1 MNKVI
6 PNRLCGL
13 FLAISASLFA
23 GCQTHTQTGALAGSG
38 IGALAGAII
47 GHQTGNR
54 DAGALIGATVGGL
67 GGAAV
72 GHAEDMAEERD
83 NALHHAA
90 HSEMSR
96 VAAQQAVTNQDVVNM
111 TRQGFSDQHIII
123 TLKDRGG
130 RFDTSPTAQGYLKEQ
145 GVSEQVLQAMMQ
157 YTPKY

>member
-1 MNKVI
+1 MKNTSLTT
-6 PNRLCGL
+6 LCGL
-13 FLAISASLFA
+13 TLAISVIAFS

-83 NALHHAA
+83 NALRHAA

-96 VAAQQAVTNQDVVNM
+96 VAAQQAVTNQDVINM
-111 TRQGFSDQHIII
+111 TRQGFTDQHIII